1 MTFNSIDTRIYL
13 PKNNI
18 FTSAPILGKYNIL
31 GLINPGIHL
40 MLLDSYTVLVYTS
53 PLHYREK
60 HQVLPVQ
67 REEVPLHRKHR
78 DKNLF

>member
-40 MLLDSYTVLVYTS
+40 IKS
-53 PLHYREK
+53 H
-60 HQVLPVQ
+60 
-67 REEVPLHRKHR
+67 
-78 DKNLF
+78 